1 MFICVLFID
10 FMISLHGQK
19 IMKGITYCIVSIL
32 ILFSAGNSYSY
43 SKKDFKAFGIQEL
56 KEEAPNFTIADPNGK
71 RMSMKDYRGKAVILH
86 FWATWCNPCKDEF
99 PLFEKLYQNFKDREI
114 VFLPISIDLKA
125 GREEVEK
132 FAKGH
137 GLSCQVYL
145 AREGDVT
152 NRYWTWGVPVTY
164 FINKKG
170 WIIGRALGPRDWA
183 SDKSNEII
191 NSLIEDM

>member
-1 MFICVLFID
+1 
-10 FMISLHGQK
+10 
-19 IMKGITYCIVSIL
+19 MKGIIYCLVLIL
-32 ILFSAGNSYSY
+32 ILFYAGNSYSY

-56 KEEAPNFTIADPNGK
+56 KEEAPNFTIAAPNGK
-71 RMSMKDYRGKAVILH
+71 RVSINDYRGKVIILH

-132 FAKGH
+132 FAKGF

-152 NRYWTWGVPVTY
+152 DRYWTWGVPVTY